1 MPSFYSAYKA
11 QRSGTFRVLL
21 LVPLAFAEHY
31 DAGEQKRGER
41 PQYRASKNGQ

>member
-1 MPSFYSAYKA
+1 MPSFYCAYNA

-21 LVPLAFAEHY
+21 LVSLAFAEHY

-41 PQYRASKNGQ
+41 PQFRASKNEQ